1 MTRGQI
7 SDYEVKVVPK
17 FDLNEEDR
25 IFIFQ
30 KINEVACETD
40 MYQHEDKITYS
51 KKPPYEKL
59 ADIPAGFKFYNK
71 LQKFKNYLTALEYYS
86 YMEGDINGRII
97 GHNK

>member
-1 MTRGQI
+1 
-7 SDYEVKVVPK
+7 
-17 FDLNEEDR
+17 
-25 IFIFQ
+25 
-30 KINEVACETD
+30 